1 MTFTDKT
8 FIHAQKKAL
17 GSIMFRVSRYGQLNY
32 ILRYIH
38 HDKDQKVAT
47 HQHVRYKPNLLRF
60 PKYGFGYQR
69 LSLVS
74 ILSDLCSY
82 SMIIFK
88 SVFSWKLREAQT
100 FLHRNALFMLVT
112 HPMTAFTRLYD
123 PANQVSILVFSISSL
138 DFSLASNKR

>member
-38 HDKDQKVAT
+38 YDKDQKVAT

-112 HPMTAFTRLYD
+112 HPMEHCQQRFFSVYLSCILHTNISYCVRLYK
-123 PANQVSILVFSISSL
+123 QL
-138 DFSLASNKR
+138 